1 MFGQKR
7 GLRLSQPYDQILIP
21 RSIKGACT
29 KANIFRCNS
38 YGYSRCCIE
47 CRRRLSDKRLDNMGS
62 FNISCSILVTDVM
75 NRSFGASNARKVVYG
90 GFLVGVI
97 FSIWLADIRI
107 ALASGTAFL
116 TAQLIDIFVFNKVS
130 QKTWWQAPF
139 ISSSL
144 SSAIDTVLFFSIAFI
159 GSGLPWVTWAA
170 GDYAI
175 KLAMAILLL
184 VPFKLVIS
192 IITNQATVVPRDT
205 TP

>member
-1 MFGQKR
+1 MHALRPIFFGVLAMAIVVAVSNVAV
-7 GLRLSQPYDQILIP
+7 GYPINDWITW
-21 RSIKGACT
+21 GALT
-29 KANIFRCNS
+29 YPVAF
-38 YGYSRCCIE
+38 
-47 CRRRLSDKRLDNMGS
+47 
-62 FNISCSILVTDVM
+62 LVTDVM

-90 GFLVGVI
+90 GFLVGVV

-192 IITNQATVVPRDT
+192 IITNPATVVPRDT
-205 TP
+205 TPKKWMSTYLITNYPQILLHKHR

>member
-1 MFGQKR
+1 MHALRPIFFGVLAMAIVVAVSNVAV
-7 GLRLSQPYDQILIP
+7 GYPINDWITW
-21 RSIKGACT
+21 GALT
-29 KANIFRCNS
+29 YPVAF
-38 YGYSRCCIE
+38 
-47 CRRRLSDKRLDNMGS
+47 
-62 FNISCSILVTDVM
+62 LVTDVM

-90 GFLVGVI
+90 GFLVGVV

-175 KLAMAILLL
+175 KLAMATLLL

-192 IITNQATVVPRDT
+192 IITNQAAVVPRDT

>member
-1 MFGQKR
+1 VHS
-7 GLRLSQPYDQILIP
+7 LRPLFLGVLAMAIVVAVSNVAVGYPINDWITW
-21 RSIKGACT
+21 GALT
-29 KANIFRCNS
+29 YPVAF
-38 YGYSRCCIE
+38 
-47 CRRRLSDKRLDNMGS
+47 
-62 FNISCSILVTDVM
+62 LVTDVM

-90 GFLVGVI
+90 GFLVGVV

-116 TAQLIDIFVFNKVS
+116 TAQLIDIFVFNRISK
-130 QKTWWQAPF
+130 KTWWQAPF

-159 GSGLPWVTWAA
+159 GSGLPWVTWAV
-170 GDYAI
+170 GDYAV

-184 VPFKLVIS
+184 VPFKVVIS
-192 IITNQATVVPRDT
+192 MIKIHATVVPRDT

>member
-1 MFGQKR
+1 MHALRPIFFGVLAMAIVVAVSNVAV
-7 GLRLSQPYDQILIP
+7 GYPINDWITW
-21 RSIKGACT
+21 GALT
-29 KANIFRCNS
+29 YPVAF
-38 YGYSRCCIE
+38 
-47 CRRRLSDKRLDNMGS
+47 
-62 FNISCSILVTDVM
+62 LVTDVM

-90 GFLVGVI
+90 GFLVGVV

-175 KLAMAILLL
+175 KLAMAMLLL